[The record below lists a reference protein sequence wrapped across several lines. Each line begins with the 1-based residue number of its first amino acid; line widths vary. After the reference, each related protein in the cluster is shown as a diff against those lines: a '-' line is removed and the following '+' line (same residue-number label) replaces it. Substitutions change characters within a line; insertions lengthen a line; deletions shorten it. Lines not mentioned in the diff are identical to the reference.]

1 MGEGVTV
8 DHALN
13 WRVLSDPPMPGF
25 ENMARDHAL
34 AEELEAGHAV
44 LRLYRWDRPTVS
56 LGRNEPGKRSY
67 DTDRARESG
76 IPFVR
81 RPTGGRAVLHSDELT
96 YAVVAPLRALGRL
109 REVYERVNEG
119 LMIGLRALGADVELA
134 SSSGAASRPD
144 AGPCFRKPA
153 GGEVTAGGRK
163 LIGSAQARIG
173 DGFLQHGSLILGG
186 DQGLL
191 ERLRRD
197 GQAVESPATLS
208 GLLGRSPGWDEVT
221 GAIRAGLEEALGGRW
236 SDGTMHGH
244 ESATQAR
251 LEVLYA
257 SDAWTWRV

>member
-1 MGEGVTV
+1 M
-8 DHALN
+8 DHALK
-13 WRVLSDPPMPGF
+13 WRVLIDPPMAGF

-56 LGRNEPGKRSY
+56 LGRNEPGKCY
-67 DTDRARESG
+67 DTDRARECG

-96 YAVVAPLRALGRL
+96 YAVVAPLRALGGL
-109 REVYERVNEG
+109 RQVYERVNEG
-119 LMIGLRALGADVELA
+119 LMMGLRALGADVELA
-134 SSSGAASRPD
+134 SSSGAASKPD
-144 AGPCFRKPA
+144 AGPCFRKPSP
-153 GGEVTAGGRK
+153 GEVTAGGRK

-173 DGFLQHGSLILGG
+173 AGFLQHGSLILGG
-186 DQGLL
+186 DQGPL

-197 GQAVESPATLS
+197 GQVVENPATLS

-221 GAIRAGLEEALGGRW
+221 GAIRAGLKEALGGRW
-236 SDGTMHGH
+236 SDGAMHGH

-251 LEVLYA
+251 LEVMYS
-257 SDAWTWRV
+257 SDDWTWRV